1 MSRLLHE
8 IHTKCNCM
16 CFNWRTGITTISI
29 ITETI
34 QLAIMYFCML
44 ILKCLRTHIANV
56 RNGKKHFNEEKE
68 QEIPSIQTINELK
81 GTSITFYGLNLKIML
96 ILCRDLIL
104 TINKVHQ
111 KSHVGNFPQKINNF
125 PRLLNKTFQNLSFK
139 NH

>member
-44 ILKCLRTHIANV
+44 ILKCLKTHIGNV
-56 RNGKKHFNEEKE
+56 RNSKKHYNEEDE
-68 QEIPSIQTINELK
+68 REFPSIQAINELK
-81 GTSITFYGLNLKIML
+81 GTSITIFMVL
-96 ILCRDLIL
+96 I
-104 TINKVHQ
+104 
-111 KSHVGNFPQKINNF
+111 
-125 PRLLNKTFQNLSFK
+125 
-139 NH
+139 